1 MTRGQ
6 YIELHK
12 NMFWYTPANKK
23 AEISDSLL
31 VETILNDGTLADY
44 KALLQVLGPKHVAE
58 VFFAAEG
65 RQKKNIILR
74 YITSI
79 HCCCRNMFTEIL
91 TERQR
96 ELLDW
101 IAQYQREYYLM
112 GGTAIALYLG
122 HR

>member
-1 MTRGQ
+1 MTREQ

-44 KALLQVLGPKHVAE
+44 KVLLQVLGPKHVAE

-65 RQKKNIILR
+65 RQKKI
-74 YITSI
+74 YYPEI
-79 HCCCRNMFTEIL
+79 HHFYS
-91 TERQR
+91 
-96 ELLDW
+96 LLLSKYVHRDLDKE
-101 IAQYQREYYLM
+101 AARVAGLDC
-112 GGTAIALYLG
+112 AIPA
-122 HR
+122 